1 MKMIEMPFSY
11 WNDLA
16 NQMIITSALLSGF
29 SIAIVA
35 NLLVYN
41 SDRRLIRIILKIA
54 TAAAGFFLISLF
66 AIQSIAIK
74 TSDSYPFELTHSAI
88 QFPRI
93 IGGIALMLGII
104 ALCSIIALSGYT
116 KSKHTGVFTTMI
128 GIVTLIIIFLVL

>member
-88 QFPRI
+88 SIPKNYWRCRSYVGHYSPLFYNSTF
-93 IGGIALMLGII
+93 GI
-104 ALCSIIALSGYT
+104 Y
-116 KSKHTGVFTTMI
+116 
-128 GIVTLIIIFLVL
+128 

>member
-1 MKMIEMPFSY
+1 MIEMPFSY

-29 SIAIVA
+29 SVAIVA
-35 NLLVYN
+35 NLLVYD
-41 SDRRLIRIILKIA
+41 SDKRLVRIILKIA
-54 TAAAGFFLISLF
+54 TVAAGFFLISLF

-74 TSDSYPFELTHSAI
+74 TSVSYPFELTHSAI

-93 IGGIALMLGII
+93 LGGIALMLGIL

-116 KSKHTGVFTTMI
+116 KSKRTGIFTTIVGVFT
-128 GIVTLIIIFLVL
+128 LLIIFLVL